1 MLSARQRRFVE
12 AVLTGLDPQ
21 AAAERA
27 GAGSEQELLSDP
39 ALVRE
44 LRRGLVARAE
54 DSGLLADR
62 VVAEW
67 SAVGFADMGDYLA
80 FGADGEA
87 LLDFGRMPA
96 GATRAI
102 AEVTQDEY
110 TEGRGEAARRVR
122 RTRFKLHSKLSALD
136 SLARH
141 LGMFAERDEHGG
153 LDGETLHGVL
163 VIPGASGEEAWA
175 AAAAG
180 QQSEGGGPRRR

>member
-1 MLSARQRRFVE
+1 MLSARQRRFVQ

-21 AAAERA
+21 AAADRA
-27 GAGSEQELLSDP
+27 GAGSEQELLGDP
-39 ALVRE
+39 AVVRE
-44 LRRGLVARAE
+44 LRCGLVARAE
-54 DSGLLADR
+54 ESGLLADR

-141 LGMFAERDEHGG
+141 LGMFAERDEHGR
-153 LDGETLHGVL
+153 DGEMLHGVL